1 MYCVLRE
8 ENLFLVFC
16 YTQFFFTTYLYV
28 RYLFLNEIRFTRYE
42 IRKYYYILRKQ
53 GNIIEKDKNISKS
66 ILINNKDELRELFG
80 QYDENIKF
88 INQHFSIRI
97 STQNDSKLVVSGK
110 KSEIDK
116 AVKIIEGLLSI
127 IRKGHPLSIAQV
139 KYHVEMSQS
148 NQPVDWK
155 LLYKDV
161 IRVFKK
167 DKEVRPKTL
176 GQQKYIEAVRKNDIV
191 FAIGPAGTGK
201 TYLAV
206 AIALSALKNKEVD
219 RIILVRPAVE
229 AGESLG
235 YLPGDLLEKIDP
247 YFRPLYDAM
256 YEMMPSEKF
265 QKYMERGIIEIAPL
279 AYMRGRTLNNSFII
293 LDDAQNTTLG
303 QMKMFLTRFGFGSKV
318 IINGDITQVDLPLKE
333 HSGLIRVAKI
343 LKKIKGIE
351 FIYLN
356 DRDVVR
362 HRLVQ
367 EIIRA
372 YEREDLRNQ
381 ERE

>member
-1 MYCVLRE
+1 
-8 ENLFLVFC
+8 LV
-16 YTQFFFTTYLYV
+16 
-28 RYLFLNEIRFTRYE
+28 
-42 IRKYYYILRKQ
+42 
-53 GNIIEKDKNISKS
+53 ISG
-66 ILINNKDELRELFG
+66 I
-80 QYDENIKF
+80 
-88 INQHFSIRI
+88 
-97 STQNDSKLVVSGK
+97 
-110 KSEIDK
+110 KSETDK

-127 IRKGHPLSIAQV
+127 IRKGHPLSVAQV
-139 KYHVEMSQS
+139 KYHVEMSQNS
-148 NQPVDWK
+148 QPVDWK

-161 IRVFKK
+161 IYVFKK
-167 DKEVRPKTL
+167 DKEIRPKTL
-176 GQQKYIEAVRKNDIV
+176 GQQKYINAVKKNDIV
-191 FAIGPAGTGK
+191 FSIGPAGTGK

-206 AIALSALKNKEVD
+206 AIALSALKNKKVD

-279 AYMRGRTLNNSFII
+279 AYMRGRTLNDSFII

-318 IINGDITQVDLPLKE
+318 IINGDITQVDLPRKE

-351 FIYLN
+351 FVYLN

>member
-1 MYCVLRE
+1 M
-8 ENLFLVFC
+8 
-16 YTQFFFTTYLYV
+16 
-28 RYLFLNEIRFTRYE
+28 
-42 IRKYYYILRKQ
+42 
-53 GNIIEKDKNISKS
+53 
-66 ILINNKDELRELFG
+66 
-80 QYDENIKF
+80 
-88 INQHFSIRI
+88 
-97 STQNDSKLVVSGK
+97 
-110 KSEIDK
+110 
-116 AVKIIEGLLSI
+116 
-127 IRKGHPLSIAQV
+127 AQV
-139 KYHVEMSQS
+139 KYHVEMYEN
-148 NQPVDWK
+148 NQTVDWK
-155 LLYKDV
+155 LLYRDV
-161 IRVFKK
+161 IYVFKK

-176 GQQKYIEAVRKNDIV
+176 GQQKYIDAVRKNDIV

-256 YEMMPSEKF
+256 YEMIPSEKF

-318 IINGDITQVDLPLKE
+318 IIDGDITQVDLPRKE

-351 FIYLN
+351 FVYLN

>member
-1 MYCVLRE
+1 MS
-8 ENLFLVFC
+8 
-16 YTQFFFTTYLYV
+16 
-28 RYLFLNEIRFTRYE
+28 
-42 IRKYYYILRKQ
+42 
-53 GNIIEKDKNISKS
+53 KN
-66 ILINNKDELRELFG
+66 
-80 QYDENIKF
+80 
-88 INQHFSIRI
+88 
-97 STQNDSKLVVSGK
+97 
-110 KSEIDK
+110 
-116 AVKIIEGLLSI
+116 
-127 IRKGHPLSIAQV
+127 
-139 KYHVEMSQS
+139 

-155 LLYKDV
+155 LLYSNV
-161 IRVFKK
+161 IDVFKK
-167 DKEVRPKTL
+167 EKEIRPKTL
-176 GQQKYIEAVRKNDIV
+176 GQKKFIDAVRKNEIV
-191 FAIGPAGTGK
+191 FVIGPAGTGK

-206 AIALSALKNKEVD
+206 AIALSALKNKSVN

-247 YFRPLYDAM
+247 YFRPLYDAI

-279 AYMRGRTLNNSFII
+279 AYMRGRTLNDSFII

-303 QMKMFLTRFGFGSKV
+303 QMKMFLTRFGFGSKI
-318 IINGDITQVDLPLKE
+318 IINGDITQVDLPRKDN
-333 HSGLIRVAKI
+333 SGLIKI
-343 LKKIKGIE
+343 SKVLENIKGIE

-356 DRDVVR
+356 DQDVVR

-381 ERE
+381 EME

>member
-1 MYCVLRE
+1 
-8 ENLFLVFC
+8 LV
-16 YTQFFFTTYLYV
+16 
-28 RYLFLNEIRFTRYE
+28 
-42 IRKYYYILRKQ
+42 
-53 GNIIEKDKNISKS
+53 
-66 ILINNKDELRELFG
+66 NNKEELRELFG
-80 QYDENIKF
+80 QYDENIKL
-88 INQHFSIRI
+88 INQYFSIKI
-97 STQNDSKLVVSGK
+97 STQNDSKLVISGIK
-110 KSEIDK
+110 GETDSAI
-116 AVKIIEGLLSI
+116 KIIEELLSI
-127 IRKGHPLSIAQV
+127 IREGHSLSVDQV
-139 KYHVEMSQS
+139 KYHIEMSKNKQT
-148 NQPVDWK
+148 VDWK
-155 LLYKDV
+155 LLHKDV
-161 IRVFKK
+161 IHVFKK
-167 DKEVRPKTL
+167 DKEIRPKTL
-176 GQQKYIEAVRKNDIV
+176 GQQKYIDVVKKNDIV

-206 AIALSALKNKEVD
+206 AIALSTLKKEEVN

-256 YEMMPSEKF
+256 YEMMPSEKL
-265 QKYMERGIIEIAPL
+265 QKYLEKGIIEIAPL
-279 AYMRGRTLNNSFII
+279 TYMRGRTLNDSFII

-318 IINGDITQVDLPLKE
+318 IINGDITQIDLPLKE
-333 HSGLIRVAKI
+333 HSGLSRVEKI

-351 FIYLN
+351 FVYLN
-356 DRDVVR
+356 DQDVVR

-372 YEREDLRNQ
+372 YEREDFRNQ

>member
-1 MYCVLRE
+1 L
-8 ENLFLVFC
+8 
-16 YTQFFFTTYLYV
+16 
-28 RYLFLNEIRFTRYE
+28 I
-42 IRKYYYILRKQ
+42 K
-53 GNIIEKDKNISKS
+53 ISS
-66 ILINNKDELRELFG
+66 
-80 QYDENIKF
+80 
-88 INQHFSIRI
+88 
-97 STQNDSKLVVSGK
+97 QNDSKLVISGIK
-110 KSEIDK
+110 RETEK
-116 AVKIIEGLLSI
+116 AVKIIEELLSL
-127 IRKGHPLSIAQV
+127 IREGHSLSMAQV
-139 KYHVEMSQS
+139 KYHVEMSK
-148 NQPVDWK
+148 NEQPVDWK

-161 IRVFKK
+161 IQVFKK
-167 DKEVRPKTL
+167 DKEIRPKTL
-176 GQQKYIEAVRKNDIV
+176 GQQKYIDAVKKNDIV

-206 AIALSALKNKEVD
+206 AIALSALKNEEID

-265 QKYMERGIIEIAPL
+265 QKYMEKEIIEIAPL

-318 IINGDITQVDLPLKE
+318 IINGDITQIDLPQKE
-333 HSGLIRVAKI
+333 QSGLVRAAKI
-343 LKKIKGIE
+343 LEKIKGIE
-351 FIYLN
+351 FVYLN
-356 DRDVVR
+356 SQDVVR

-372 YEREDLRNQ
+372 YEREDLRN
-381 ERE
+381 RGKGVI

>member
-1 MYCVLRE
+1 ML
-8 ENLFLVFC
+8 
-16 YTQFFFTTYLYV
+16 
-28 RYLFLNEIRFTRYE
+28 
-42 IRKYYYILRKQ
+42 
-53 GNIIEKDKNISKS
+53 KN
-66 ILINNKDELRELFG
+66 
-80 QYDENIKF
+80 
-88 INQHFSIRI
+88 
-97 STQNDSKLVVSGK
+97 
-110 KSEIDK
+110 
-116 AVKIIEGLLSI
+116 
-127 IRKGHPLSIAQV
+127 
-139 KYHVEMSQS
+139 
-148 NQPVDWK
+148 NQPIDWK
-155 LLYKDV
+155 LLYNDV
-161 IRVFKK
+161 IYVFKK
-167 DKEVRPKTL
+167 EKEIRPKTL
-176 GQQKYIEAVRKNDIV
+176 GQKKFIDTVRKNDIV
-191 FAIGPAGTGK
+191 FVIGPAGTGK

-206 AIALSALKNKEVD
+206 AIALSALKNKEVN

-265 QKYMERGIIEIAPL
+265 QKYMDRGIIEIAPL
-279 AYMRGRTLNNSFII
+279 AYMRGRTLNDSFII

-343 LKKIKGIE
+343 LKNIE
-351 FIYLN
+351 SIGFVYLN
-356 DRDVVR
+356 DQDVVR

-372 YEREDLRNQ
+372 YEKEDLRNQ
-381 ERE
+381 EMK

>member
-1 MYCVLRE
+1 MV
-8 ENLFLVFC
+8 
-16 YTQFFFTTYLYV
+16 
-28 RYLFLNEIRFTRYE
+28 
-42 IRKYYYILRKQ
+42 
-53 GNIIEKDKNISKS
+53 ISGVKS
-66 ILINNKDELRELFG
+66 DTDN
-80 QYDENIKF
+80 
-88 INQHFSIRI
+88 
-97 STQNDSKLVVSGK
+97 
-110 KSEIDK
+110 

-139 KYHVEMSQS
+139 RYHVEMSES
-148 NQPVDWK
+148 KQPVNWK

-161 IRVFKK
+161 IHVFKK
-167 DKEVRPKTL
+167 NKEIRPRTL
-176 GQQKYIEAVRKNDIV
+176 GQQKYVEAVRKNDIV

-206 AIALSALKNKEVD
+206 AIALSALKNEEVD

-279 AYMRGRTLNNSFII
+279 AYMRGRTLNDSFII

-333 HSGLIRVAKI
+333 HSGLKRVEKI

-351 FIYLN
+351 FVYLD

-372 YEREDLRNQ
+372 YEKEDLRNQ
-381 ERE
+381 KKE

>member
-1 MYCVLRE
+1 L
-8 ENLFLVFC
+8 
-16 YTQFFFTTYLYV
+16 
-28 RYLFLNEIRFTRYE
+28 
-42 IRKYYYILRKQ
+42 
-53 GNIIEKDKNISKS
+53 
-66 ILINNKDELRELFG
+66 
-80 QYDENIKF
+80 
-88 INQHFSIRI
+88 
-97 STQNDSKLVVSGK
+97 GK
-110 KSEIDK
+110 KSETNK

-127 IRKGHPLSIAQV
+127 IRKGHTLTMTQV
-139 KYHVEMSQS
+139 KYHVEMSED

-155 LLYKDV
+155 LLYKDA

-167 DKEVRPKTL
+167 NKEIRPKTL
-176 GQQKYIEAVRKNDIV
+176 GQQKYIDAVKKNDIV

-206 AIALSALKNKEVD
+206 AIALSALKNEEVD

-333 HSGLIRVAKI
+333 QSGLTRVAKI

-381 ERE
+381 GKE

>member
-1 MYCVLRE
+1 MVISGIKRE
-8 ENLFLVFC
+8 
-16 YTQFFFTTYLYV
+16 T
-28 RYLFLNEIRFTRYE
+28 
-42 IRKYYYILRKQ
+42 
-53 GNIIEKDKNISKS
+53 
-66 ILINNKDELRELFG
+66 
-80 QYDENIKF
+80 
-88 INQHFSIRI
+88 
-97 STQNDSKLVVSGK
+97 
-110 KSEIDK
+110 DK

-127 IRKGHPLSIAQV
+127 IRKGHSLSMAQV
-139 KYHVEMSQS
+139 KYHVEMYEN
-148 NQPVDWK
+148 NQTVDWK
-155 LLYKDV
+155 LLYRDV
-161 IRVFKK
+161 IYVFKK

-176 GQQKYIEAVRKNDIV
+176 GQQKYIDAVRKNDIV

-206 AIALSALKNKEVD
+206 AIALSALKNKEVN

-279 AYMRGRTLNNSFII
+279 AYMRGRTLNDSFII

-318 IINGDITQVDLPLKE
+318 IIDGDITQVDLPRKE
-333 HSGLIRVAKI
+333 HSGLIRVPKI

-351 FIYLN
+351 FVYLN

>member
-1 MYCVLRE
+1 MS
-8 ENLFLVFC
+8 
-16 YTQFFFTTYLYV
+16 
-28 RYLFLNEIRFTRYE
+28 
-42 IRKYYYILRKQ
+42 
-53 GNIIEKDKNISKS
+53 KN
-66 ILINNKDELRELFG
+66 
-80 QYDENIKF
+80 
-88 INQHFSIRI
+88 
-97 STQNDSKLVVSGK
+97 
-110 KSEIDK
+110 
-116 AVKIIEGLLSI
+116 
-127 IRKGHPLSIAQV
+127 
-139 KYHVEMSQS
+139 

-155 LLYKDV
+155 LLYNSV
-161 IRVFKK
+161 IDVFKK
-167 DKEVRPKTL
+167 EKEIRPKTL
-176 GQQKYIEAVRKNDIV
+176 GQKKFIDAVRKNEIV
-191 FAIGPAGTGK
+191 FVIGPAGTGK

-206 AIALSALKNKEVD
+206 AIALSALKSQSVN

-247 YFRPLYDAM
+247 YFRPLYDAI

-279 AYMRGRTLNNSFII
+279 AYMRGRTLNDSFII

-303 QMKMFLTRFGFGSKV
+303 QMKMFLTRFGFGSKI
-318 IINGDITQVDLPLKE
+318 IINGDITQVDLPRKE
-333 HSGLIRVAKI
+333 NSGLIKI
-343 LKKIKGIE
+343 SKVLENIKGIE

-356 DRDVVR
+356 DQDVVR

-381 ERE
+381 EME

>member
-1 MYCVLRE
+1 MV
-8 ENLFLVFC
+8 
-16 YTQFFFTTYLYV
+16 
-28 RYLFLNEIRFTRYE
+28 
-42 IRKYYYILRKQ
+42 
-53 GNIIEKDKNISKS
+53 ISG
-66 ILINNKDELRELFG
+66 I
-80 QYDENIKF
+80 
-88 INQHFSIRI
+88 
-97 STQNDSKLVVSGK
+97 
-110 KSEIDK
+110 KSETDK
-116 AVKIIEGLLSI
+116 AAKIIEGLLPI
-127 IRKGHPLSIAQV
+127 IRKGHSLSMTQV
-139 KYHVEMSQS
+139 KYHIEMFKN
-148 NQPVDWK
+148 NQTVDWK

-161 IRVFKK
+161 IYVFKK
-167 DKEVRPKTL
+167 DKEIRPKTL
-176 GQQKYIEAVRKNDIV
+176 GQQKYIDSVKKNDIV

-206 AIALSALKNKEVD
+206 AIALSALRNKEVN

-256 YEMMPSEKF
+256 YEMIPSEKF

-279 AYMRGRTLNNSFII
+279 AYMRGRTLNDSFII

-318 IINGDITQVDLPLKE
+318 IINGDITQIDLPRKE

-351 FIYLN
+351 FVYLN

>member
-1 MYCVLRE
+1 
-8 ENLFLVFC
+8 LV
-16 YTQFFFTTYLYV
+16 
-28 RYLFLNEIRFTRYE
+28 
-42 IRKYYYILRKQ
+42 
-53 GNIIEKDKNISKS
+53 ISGVKS
-66 ILINNKDELRELFG
+66 DTDNAI
-80 QYDENIKF
+80 
-88 INQHFSIRI
+88 
-97 STQNDSKLVVSGK
+97 
-110 KSEIDK
+110 
-116 AVKIIEGLLSI
+116 KIIEGLLSI

-139 KYHVEMSQS
+139 RYHVEMSERK
-148 NQPVDWK
+148 QPVNWK

-161 IRVFKK
+161 IHVFKK
-167 DKEVRPKTL
+167 NKEIRPKTL
-176 GQQKYIEAVRKNDIV
+176 GQQKYVEAVRKNDIV

-206 AIALSALKNKEVD
+206 AIALSALKNEEVD

-279 AYMRGRTLNNSFII
+279 AYMRGRTLNDSFII

-333 HSGLIRVAKI
+333 HSGLKRVEKI

-351 FIYLN
+351 FVYLD

-372 YEREDLRNQ
+372 YEKEDSRNQ
-381 ERE
+381 KEE

>member
-1 MYCVLRE
+1 M
-8 ENLFLVFC
+8 
-16 YTQFFFTTYLYV
+16 
-28 RYLFLNEIRFTRYE
+28 
-42 IRKYYYILRKQ
+42 
-53 GNIIEKDKNISKS
+53 IIEKDKNINHS
-66 ILINNKDELRELFG
+66 IFINNKNELRELFG
-80 QYDENIKF
+80 QYDENIKL

-97 STQNDSKLVVSGK
+97 STQNDSKLVISGI
-110 KSEIDK
+110 KSETDK
-116 AVKIIEGLLSI
+116 AVKIIEELLAI
-127 IRKGHPLSIAQV
+127 IRNGYPLSIAEV

-148 NQPVDWK
+148 EQPVNWK

-167 DKEVRPKTL
+167 DKEIKPKTL
-176 GQQKYIEAVRKNDIV
+176 GQQKYIEAVKKNDIAFV
-191 FAIGPAGTGK
+191 IGPAGTGK

-206 AIALSALKNKEVD
+206 AIALSALKNEEVD

-333 HSGLIRVAKI
+333 HSGLTRVERI
-343 LKKIKGIE
+343 LKEIRGIE
-351 FIYLN
+351 FVYLN

-372 YEREDLRNQ
+372 YEKEDLRNQ
-381 ERE
+381 EKE